1 MSKRKVLLTGSGGRM
16 GKYIVEPLKECW
28 DLRTLDRNPVAW
40 DPDTLVCG
48 LDSIAKLTE
57 AMRGCEAV
65 IHLAATSDEA
75 PFVEDLVPNNVIG
88 LYNVFEAVRAAGVK
102 RLVFASSCQ
111 AVLGAKRDAP
121 VRAEEPHRP
130 VTLYGAT
137 KALGE
142 VMGRFYHQKHG
153 LEFIAIR
160 IGWFQPYD
168 SPLIR
173 EKRGARSIWLSPK
186 DAVNLLRCAV
196 EKPGVGYAV
205 VHGTSITEKEVLG
218 LKEARE
224 MLGYEPE
231 DDVKTIPIQEQS
243 PGTPTRP

>member
-16 GKYIVEPLKECW
+16 GKYVVPPLKERW
-28 DLRTLDRNPVAW
+28 DLRTLDHKSVPW
-40 DPDTLVCG
+40 DPDALVCG
-48 LDSIAKLTE
+48 LESIPKLTA

-88 LYNVFEAVRAAGVK
+88 LYNVFEAVRAAGVT

-111 AVLGAKRDAP
+111 AVLGAKREAP
-121 VRAEEPHRP
+121 VRADEPHRP

-142 VMGRFYHQKHG
+142 VMGRYYHQKHG
-153 LEFIAIR
+153 LEFVAIR

-168 SPLIR
+168 SPMLR
-173 EKRGARSIWLSPK
+173 EKRGARRIWLSPK

-205 VHGTSITEKEVLG
+205 VHGTSIAEAEVLG

-224 MLGYEPE
+224 LLGYEPE
-231 DDVKTIPIQEQS
+231 DDIKTIPLQEPPPS
-243 PGTPTRP
+243 STDKP